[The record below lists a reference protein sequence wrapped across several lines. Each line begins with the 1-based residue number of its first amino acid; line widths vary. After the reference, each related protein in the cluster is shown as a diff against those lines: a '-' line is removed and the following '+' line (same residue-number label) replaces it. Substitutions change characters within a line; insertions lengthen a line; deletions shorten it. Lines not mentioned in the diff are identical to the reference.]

1 MKFSQEN
8 TLNIVQHSN
17 LFNNSLSTQ
26 KLLMHVHC
34 CLRLSIECNYKD
46 LEGNKLDG
54 IFNEKYPIIIDGDRL
69 KDNYTQIEKSI
80 NRSFNSPKSVDI
92 MFITENNE
100 LIFTEY
106 KFNKYSFN
114 EIFKMIEEKINSL
127 LCILEPLLDKYN
139 LVYPVYVL
147 YRDKDIENIKDIYYS
162 KLDELDSE
170 DQESIYRKCQ
180 PTTIKDLYENFFG

>member
-1 MKFSQEN
+1 
-8 TLNIVQHSN
+8 
-17 LFNNSLSTQ
+17 
-26 KLLMHVHC
+26 MHVHC

-80 NRSFNSPKSVDI
+80 NKSFNSPKSVDI

-106 KFNKYSFN
+106 KFNRCSFN
-114 EIFKMIEEKINSL
+114 EIFKTIEEKINSS

-147 YRDKDIENIKDIYYS
+147 YRDKDIENIKNIYYS
-162 KLDELDSE
+162 KLDELDFE
-170 DQESIYRKCQ
+170 DQESIYRKCK
-180 PTTIKDLYENFFG
+180 PTTIKDLYENFFD